1 MRCIICPRY
10 EQDFMQWDT
19 ISEILPSELLV
30 LLNYLKRKKQNREY
44 IRYST
49 DSFVLEVPVDDYPLF

>member
-1 MRCIICPRY
+1 
-10 EQDFMQWDT
+10 MQWDT

-49 DSFVLEVPVDDYPLF
+49 DPFVLEIPVDGYPLF